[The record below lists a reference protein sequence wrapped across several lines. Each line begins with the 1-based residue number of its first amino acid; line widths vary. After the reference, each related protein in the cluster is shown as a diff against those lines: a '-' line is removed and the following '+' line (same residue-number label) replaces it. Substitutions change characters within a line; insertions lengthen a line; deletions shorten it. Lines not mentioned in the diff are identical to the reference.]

1 MTVLDITGKTIK
13 EYDVCRAIATDEMM
27 IVLKNKK
34 GKLIVKNSIIGLSDF
49 LDVYP
54 NGELQVVGNAAVSF
68 T

>member
-13 EYDVCRAIATDEMM
+13 EYDVCRAVATDEMM

-34 GKLIVKNSIIGLSDF
+34 GKLIVKNSIGLSDF